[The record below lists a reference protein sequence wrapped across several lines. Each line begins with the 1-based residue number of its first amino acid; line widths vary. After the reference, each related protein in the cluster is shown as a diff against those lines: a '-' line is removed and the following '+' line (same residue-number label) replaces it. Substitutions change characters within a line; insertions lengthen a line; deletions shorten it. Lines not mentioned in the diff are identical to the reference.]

1 MSYSKPSNRNSLKR
15 NQQQKLKNL
24 LEAAV
29 NRNKKL
35 EDDYANQVISLQK
48 EYDLKL
54 DAASGTSKAEL
65 EQAKRCSNMT
75 SVWIVQNSY
84 ETYYKSYKF
93 LIALSREQKRMA
105 KTIKELEEKLAI
117 AKADDEDDDA
127 MIEELEG
134 TVFQLKSKIS
144 QK

>member
-1 MSYSKPSNRNSLKR
+1 
-15 NQQQKLKNL
+15 
-24 LEAAV
+24 
-29 NRNKKL
+29 
-35 EDDYANQVISLQK
+35 
-48 EYDLKL
+48 
-54 DAASGTSKAEL
+54 
-65 EQAKRCSNMT
+65 
-75 SVWIVQNSY
+75 
-84 ETYYKSYKF
+84 
-93 LIALSREQKRMA
+93 MA